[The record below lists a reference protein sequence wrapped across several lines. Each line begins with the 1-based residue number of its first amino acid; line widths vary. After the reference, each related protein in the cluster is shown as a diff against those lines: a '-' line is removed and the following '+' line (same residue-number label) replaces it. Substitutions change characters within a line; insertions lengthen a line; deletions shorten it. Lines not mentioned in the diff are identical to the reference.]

1 MKARLNA
8 VILVLALAQST
19 ISPILL
25 HAMATAPTMPSHH
38 QHGAP
43 AGHSC
48 CPPAHKISAA
58 RCAQA
63 GNCPAPDRH
72 NNNEGCCCVSGNG
85 SSPYLP
91 IGRVKQLA
99 LPVSH
104 GPVKA
109 VADAPSSLPPPVQ
122 LLPLDNS
129 PPVLVLRN

>member
-38 QHGAP
+38 RHGAL

-58 RCAQA
+58 CCAQA
-63 GNCPAPDRH
+63 GDCPAPDRH

-85 SSPYLP
+85 SSPFLP
-91 IGRVKQLA
+91 IGRFPQPALA
-99 LPVSH
+99 VSY
-104 GPVKA
+104 A
-109 VADAPSSLPPPVQ
+109 FAAIADAVSDLPQPVL